1 MPDKRG
7 KIHSSMEIEIQFINV
22 IKDKQMVIHKERQM
36 GLRGQFDQHQMR
48 QEGQLTQ
55 ERKKTN
61 SLSRKIS
68 KHQAKGKKS
77 TRPKANG
84 KRPGKPLPAVKLLTQ
99 ELKKAIGNYFE

>member
-61 SLSRKIS
+61 SLSRKSSFKASS
-68 KHQAKGKKS
+68 KRKEID
-77 TRPKANG
+77 
-84 KRPGKPLPAVKLLTQ
+84 PA
-99 ELKKAIGNYFE
+99 